1 VKVWLDGHLVAGQD
15 ARVSVFDHGVT
26 VGDGVFETIKVV
38 DGTAFALTRHL
49 NRLSESAAGLGL
61 PKPDLEAVR
70 GAVSET
76 LAANAGDDVGRLRV
90 TYTGGVSP
98 LGSERGASGPTLIV
112 AVGPG
117 SHWPPSAAL
126 VTVPWPRNE
135 RSAVAGLKTTSYA
148 ENVVALSWAKE
159 RGGGEALYL
168 DTQGRLCEGTGSNLF
183 VVVDGRL
190 MTPSL
195 ATGCLAG
202 VTRALVIEWSNAEEF
217 ELDGSVLEKA
227 SEVFLTST
235 TRDVQPVHGVD
246 ARSFAAPGPITAE
259 VQREFA
265 VRSAADL
272 DPRPRSSLFRKK
284 VPDLR

>member
-1 VKVWLDGHLVAGQD
+1 MASDFARSDVKVWLDGHLVAEEE

-49 NRLSESAAGLGL
+49 SRLGQSADGLGL
-61 PKPDLEAVR
+61 PKPDQDVAR
-70 GAVSET
+70 AAVSET
-76 LAANAGDDVGRLRV
+76 LAANAGDDVGRLRI

-98 LGSERGASGPTLIV
+98 LGSERGVSGPTLIV
-112 AVGPG
+112 AVGPA
-117 SHWPPSAAL
+117 SHWPASAAL

-190 MTPSL
+190 ITPSL
-195 ATGCLAG
+195 TTGCLAG
-202 VTRALVIEWSNAEEF
+202 VTRALVMEWSDAEEA
-217 ELDGSVLEKA
+217 ELDASVLDQA

-235 TRDVQPVHGVD
+235 TRDVQPVHAVD
-246 ARSFAAPGPITAE
+246 GRTFAAPGPVTAE

-272 DPRPRSSLFRKK
+272 DP
-284 VPDLR
+284 

>member
-1 VKVWLDGHLVAGQD
+1 MASDFARSDVKVWLDGHLVAEEE

-49 NRLSESAAGLGL
+49 SRLGQSADGLGL
-61 PKPDLEAVR
+61 PKPDQDVAR
-70 GAVSET
+70 AAVSET
-76 LAANAGDDVGRLRV
+76 LAANAGDDVGRLRI

-98 LGSERGASGPTLIV
+98 LGSERGVSGPTLIV
-112 AVGPG
+112 AVGPA
-117 SHWPPSAAL
+117 SHWPASAAL
-126 VTVPWPRNE
+126 VTVLWPRNE

-190 MTPSL
+190 ITPSL
-195 ATGCLAG
+195 TTGCLAG
-202 VTRALVIEWSNAEEF
+202 VTRALVMEWS
-217 ELDGSVLEKA
+217 
-227 SEVFLTST
+227 
-235 TRDVQPVHGVD
+235 
-246 ARSFAAPGPITAE
+246 
-259 VQREFA
+259 
-265 VRSAADL
+265 
-272 DPRPRSSLFRKK
+272 
-284 VPDLR
+284 